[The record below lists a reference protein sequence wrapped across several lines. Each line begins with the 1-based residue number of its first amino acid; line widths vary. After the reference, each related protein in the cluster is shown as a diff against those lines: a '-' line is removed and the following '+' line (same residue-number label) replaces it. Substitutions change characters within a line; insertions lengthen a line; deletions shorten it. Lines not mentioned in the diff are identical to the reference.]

1 MAQHRIDITPKI
13 GEFDWKDTPERG
25 VSLGEAFAVLVALAA
40 IAAIVVAV
48 DDVWIRLAGV
58 LLVTGALA
66 AMIAQRVLSR
76 RADTHQHRPH

>member
-13 GEFDWKDTPERG
+13 GEFDWKDAPERG

-66 AMIAQRVLSR
+66 AMIGRASCRERV
-76 RADTHQHRPH
+76 

>member
-13 GEFDWKDTPERG
+13 GEFDWKDAPERG
-25 VSLGEAFAVLVALAA
+25 VSLGEAFAVLVAL
-40 IAAIVVAV
+40 AAIVVAV